1 MCVDLYKSRGL
12 TIFKVQSSHLW
23 VNTMPHASQKLT
35 SHDPKVGLCDVQRV
49 QKNKQTKN
57 RKRLDEYGL
66 FGRVASRKSL
76 LLLKTMWQH
85 GLDWLKCIWTRLLT
99 RPRWRCLAIMHSTM
113 FGENEHSIS
122 RNTNQLSDTVVWSLS
137 RPWPPLCTK
146 LFKCEAICLSLLKL
160 GLVLQRVKVQLWTL

>member
-23 VNTMPHASQKLT
+23 VNTMPHASQI
-35 SHDPKVGLCDVQRV
+35 DVSWSQGRTV
-49 QKNKQTKN
+49 RCSKSAKNKQTKN

-85 GLDWLKCIWTRLLT
+85 GLGWLKCIWTRLLT
-99 RPRWRCLAIMHSTM
+99 WPRWRCLAIMHSTM